1 MGYTHFVLPFEEKK
15 MPTISMFRGLKV
27 FINWDDHN
35 PPHFHAE
42 YGGEEILVSIEGDL
56 PPRQKKL
63 ILGWAV
69 LHRDELMENWI
80 LASQQKELFAIAPLS

>member
-1 MGYTHFVLPFEEKK
+1 

-27 FINWDDHN
+27 FINWDDYN
-35 PPHFHAE
+35 PPHFHVE
-42 YGGEEILVSIEGDL
+42 YGGEEMLVRIDDAEPIEGDL

-69 LHRDELMENWI
+69 LHHDELMENWA
-80 LASQQKELFAIAPLS
+80 LAAQQKELFPIEPLR